1 MEIINK
7 ELNNYTE
14 EDFLQFVRDIVEV
27 NSSSEEEHHKWV
39 NHFEKLVEHPDGNGV
54 IYYPEDDNDGTPEG
68 IVKFV
73 KRWRKSQ
80 GLSLFKDSE

>member
-1 MEIINK
+1 MTIIK
-7 ELNNYTE
+7 VTLNDYTE
-14 EDFLQFVRDIVEV
+14 KDFLQFVRDIVEV

-39 NHFEKLVEHPDGNGV
+39 SHFEKLVGHPDGNGV

-80 GLSLFKDSE
+80 GLPEFKDSK